1 MATIKDIA
9 AKAGVSI
16 ATVSRV
22 LNYDETLNVQAET
35 RKRIFLVAEELDYQ
49 VKEKKKRK
57 RKLKIGVLYSYSLEE
72 ELEDTYYLSVR
83 VAIEKKL
90 REEGYK
96 KYQIDKAE
104 TGENLASL
112 DGIICLGTFS
122 QSMVERIEAFK
133 KPAVFADAVPDTER
147 FDSVIHDI
155 ERSVLKV
162 MRYLTEQGH
171 ERIAF
176 IGGYETDG
184 DGAEVVDN
192 RTYAYQR
199 FMKQAGLFR
208 GEYVK
213 IGGYTPKYGYQM
225 MGELLGLPEKERP
238 TAVFVAN
245 DSLAIGCYKAVHEK
259 GLTIP
264 EDVSIVGYND
274 IPAARYLVPP
284 LTTVHLHMDFMGER
298 AVTVLAERIL
308 SGREIPTQTLIP
320 ALLMERE
327 SVKKLCSGKV
337 GSHEE
342 NGIKEE
348 GSGC

>member
-9 AKAGVSI
+9 EKAGVSI

-22 LNYDETLNVQAET
+22 LNYDETLNVQDET
-35 RKRIFLVAEELDYQ
+35 RRRIFEAAEQLDYQ
-49 VKEKKKRK
+49 IKDKKKRK

-90 REEGYK
+90 NEEGYK
-96 KYQIDKAE
+96 KYQISESDGRE
-104 TGENLASL
+104 DLAAL

-122 QSMVERIEAFK
+122 QSMMERIESFR
-133 KPAVFADAVPDTER
+133 KPAVFVDAVPDTEK

-155 ERSVLKV
+155 DRSVIKV
-162 MRYLTEQGH
+162 MNYLMEQGH
-171 ERIAF
+171 RKIAF
-176 IGGYETDG
+176 IGGYETDS

-192 RTYAYQR
+192 RTYAYQSY
-199 FMKQAGLFR
+199 MKNKGLFQ
-208 GEYVK
+208 ENYMK

-225 MGELLGLPEKERP
+225 MRELLELSDRP

-245 DSLAIGCYKAVHEK
+245 DSLAIGCYKAVSER

-264 EDVSIVGYND
+264 QDISLIGYND

-284 LTTVHLHMDFMGER
+284 LSTVHLHMEFMGEE
-298 AVTVLAERIL
+298 AVNLLAERL
-308 SGREIPTQTLIP
+308 LTGREISVQILIP
-320 ALLMERE
+320 ARLVIRE
-327 SVKKLCSGKV
+327 SVKMLE
-337 GSHEE
+337 H
-342 NGIKEE
+342 I
-348 GSGC
+348 